1 MKGVLGAL
9 GPKGKAAATVVN
21 VVTGGDD
28 NAELFGINGKT
39 ENSFSNSVFT
49 SNSQQDEAIEKM
61 SNITKLHNEV
71 TIGGDPDAEWRAWA
85 ATVSSRCCI
94 S

>member
-9 GPKGKAAATVVN
+9 GPKGKAAATIVN

-28 NAELFGINGKT
+28 SAELFGINGKT
-39 ENSFSNSVFT
+39 ESSFSNSVFT
-49 SNSQQDEAIEKM
+49 SNSQQDEAVENM

-71 TIGGDPDAEWRAWA
+71 TIGGNPDAKWRAWA
-85 ATVSSRCCI
+85 ATVSSRCFI